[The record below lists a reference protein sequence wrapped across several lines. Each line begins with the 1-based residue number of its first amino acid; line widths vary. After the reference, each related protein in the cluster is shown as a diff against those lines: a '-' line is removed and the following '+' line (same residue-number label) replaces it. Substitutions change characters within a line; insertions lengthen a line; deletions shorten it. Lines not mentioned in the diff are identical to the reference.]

1 MCAKLKPF
9 RAIRPTRDKVHLVA
23 SRPYYTYNKN
33 VLEAK
38 LESNP
43 YSFIHIINPEFNKED
58 KTLPNS
64 NERFQNVHN
73 KYVEFKQKGIFVQD
87 EKECFYI
94 YRQSG
99 EKQDYIGIIA
109 GASVED
115 YEQGNIKIHEQTLTE
130 REEMFKRYLDIC
142 GFNAEPVLLTYKDV
156 DSINQF
162 IKTFTKQRPEYEFTT
177 TDILKHEVWVV
188 SEEKDIAFL
197 KNEFEKV
204 PHVYIAD
211 GHHRSA
217 SSYLLAKE
225 RKANNPNHSGNEDY
239 NFFLS
244 FYITETSL
252 DIFDFN
258 RLITDTNGLSEAEI
272 LEKISTQFDV
282 EKTTLDFKPTQLHE
296 FSMHSANSC
305 YKLTYKGK
313 IDSSSAVETLDA
325 HILSKQ
331 ILEPLFGMKDLKTDK
346 RCYFMEGIQGV
357 KKMRND
363 IEKGKA
369 KLAFGLYPVS
379 VNQLKDIAD
388 TNSIMPPKT
397 TWIEPKMRSGLIVYE
412 F

>member
-58 KTLPNS
+58 KTEPNS
-64 NERFQNVHN
+64 NERFQNVRN
-73 KYVEFKQKGIFVQD
+73 KYDEFKQKDIFIQD

-115 YEQGNIKIHEQTLTE
+115 YEQGKIKIHEQTLTE

-177 TDILKHEVWVV
+177 TDILTHEVWVV
-188 SEEKDIAFL
+188 SDEKDVAFL
-197 KNEFEKV
+197 KTEFEKV

-211 GHHRSA
+211 GHHRST

-225 RKANNPNHSGNEDY
+225 RKENNSKHTGEEAY

-258 RLITDTNGLSEAEI
+258 RLITDTNELSEEQI
-272 LEKISTQFDV
+272 LEKVSRQFTI

-296 FSMHSANSC
+296 FSLHTKNTC
-305 YKLTYKGK
+305 YKLNYK
-313 IDSSSAVETLDA
+313 IDVSTKSAVEKLDA
-325 HILSKQ
+325 HILSTQ
-331 ILEPLFGMKDLKTDK
+331 ILEPLFAIKDLKTDK
-346 RCYFMEGIQGV
+346 RAYFMEGIRGV
-357 KKMRND
+357 KKLRYE